1 MLVEA
6 VVDISSSGPT
16 HGSGG
21 EGSSNSNYSC
31 GSPPR
36 GSGSTVEVVIVE
48 SALI

>member
-6 VVDISSSGPT
+6 VVDISSGPT
-16 HGSGG
+16 HGSG

-31 GSPPR
+31 GTTPH

-48 SALI
+48 SAII

>member
-16 HGSGG
+16 HGSG
-21 EGSSNSNYSC
+21 EGSSNSVVLS
-31 GSPPR
+31 R
-36 GSGSTVEVVIVE
+36 ESGSTEQVVIVE